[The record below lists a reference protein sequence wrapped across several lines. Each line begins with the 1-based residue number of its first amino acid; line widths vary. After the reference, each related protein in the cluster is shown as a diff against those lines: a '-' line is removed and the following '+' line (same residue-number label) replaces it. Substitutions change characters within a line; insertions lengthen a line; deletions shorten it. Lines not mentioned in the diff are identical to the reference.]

1 MFLQLLYVKGKDS
14 QRAVLI
20 SFVAFQLSN
29 SYFLY
34 FAFSGR
40 SEDLSGVHC
49 SASEKPFSG
58 LSGKGKVK
66 ANEGSGK

>member
-1 MFLQLLYVKGKDS
+1 MNKLAIARLLSPSAARREWQLDVDQDS
-14 QRAVLI
+14 AGFVPFVL
-20 SFVAFQLSN
+20 SMA
-29 SYFLY
+29 
-34 FAFSGR
+34 

-66 ANEGSGK
+66 ANERSGK